1 MRITVFLLFWAV
13 MSAQTRPAPVA
24 EAGGANL
31 PAQKIRPND
40 LVAVSVYDAPELSKA
55 IRVSADGYIRLPL
68 LDRPIKADGLLP
80 AELGVA
86 ITAALK
92 AEEILVKPS
101 VTVTV
106 AEYHSR
112 PISVVG
118 AVKTPTTFEAIGTI
132 TLLEAIARAGGLSQ
146 EAGPE
151 ILVSRTQPGP
161 TGIPTSLTQRVSVK
175 AFIGRADPAVNLK
188 LVGGEEVRV
197 PEAGKVFVIGNVRKP
212 GAFAVQDSTET
223 TVLKMLAMAEGLTP
237 YASNH
242 AFIIRRD
249 DQAGRSREIPVELG
263 RIMKRQA
270 PDMPLLESDILYVPD
285 RSGRRATLSVLEKL
299 LIFGGGAAAAGIY
312 AGVH

>member
-1 MRITVFLLFWAV
+1 MRMTLFLLFCAA
-13 MSAQTRPAPVA
+13 MAAQTRPAPVA

-40 LVAVSVYDAPELSKA
+40 LVAVSVYDSPEFSRT

-68 LDRPIKADGLLP
+68 LERRVKADGLLP
-80 AELGVA
+80 AELESA
-86 ITAALK
+86 IADALK

-151 ILVSRTQPGP
+151 ILVSRTEPGP
-161 TGIPTSLTQRVSVK
+161 DGAPTSLTQRISVK
-175 AFIGRADPAVNLK
+175 AFIGKADPEVNLK

-197 PEAGKVFVIGNVRKP
+197 PEAGKVFVVGNVKKP

-223 TVLKMLAMAEGLTP
+223 TVLKMLAMAEGLMP
-237 YASNH
+237 YASKQ

-249 DQAGRSREIPVELG
+249 DQAGRSREIPVELNQ
-263 RIMKRQA
+263 IMQRKS
-270 PDMPLLESDILYVPD
+270 PDVALVASDILYVPD
-285 RSGRRATLSVLEKL
+285 RSGRRASLAVLEKL
-299 LIFGGGAAAAGIY
+299 LAFGGGAVAAGIY
-312 AGVH
+312 AGVR